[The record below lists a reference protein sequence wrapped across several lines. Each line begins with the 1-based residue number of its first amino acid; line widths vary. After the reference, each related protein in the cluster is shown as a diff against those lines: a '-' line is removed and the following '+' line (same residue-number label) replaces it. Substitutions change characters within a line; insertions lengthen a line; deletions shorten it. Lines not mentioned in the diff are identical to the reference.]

1 MKKNANNTAK
11 VAIMLAL
18 LARYMRTSAA
28 DSYIIGFDVDGDA
41 YMVKVNELFTE
52 MLKLDRESKKNGGY
66 VKIRMEMNDAIKAR
80 LLESGEA
87 QYIGK
92 TAGILALR
100 KNKGEAF
107 EKFITEMFGQEWHK
121 DSVPYYKDGDI
132 TVNGERIQIK
142 WENASLTNENVI
154 AKAEAWKLAR

>member
-1 MKKNANNTAK
+1 MKLTKQVNP
-11 VAIMLAL
+11 VLVAL
-18 LARYMRTSAA
+18 LARYMLTSAA
-28 DSYIIGFDVDGDA
+28 HSYIVGFDFDGDA
-41 YMVKVNELFTE
+41 YMIKVAELATE
-52 MLKLDRESKKNGGY
+52 ILKLDRESSKNGGTL
-66 VKIRMEMNDAIKAR
+66 KIRMDMNNMVKVALI
-80 LLESGEA
+80 ENGEA

-92 TAGILALR
+92 TADILALR